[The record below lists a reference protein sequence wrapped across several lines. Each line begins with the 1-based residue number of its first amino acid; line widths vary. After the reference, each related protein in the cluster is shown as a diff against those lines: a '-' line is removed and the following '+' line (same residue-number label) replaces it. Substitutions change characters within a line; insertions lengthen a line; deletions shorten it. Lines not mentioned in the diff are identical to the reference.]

1 MMARQFS
8 HLTPRYVK
16 NRLSVMTE
24 EVRNPGNPWLT
35 KDAVRFLA
43 EALRAEDAGMEFGS
57 GRSTVWFA
65 RRLRHLISI
74 EGNEFWY
81 AKVQVLIRDAGLD
94 AKVDHRK
101 CVRREDYVAQAASF
115 ADGALDFCLVDGEY
129 RDECAV
135 GVLPKLRSG
144 ALLVV
149 DNVNWYL
156 PHATI
161 TSPASRR
168 LSDGCQTPLWAQF
181 ADLTAGWRR
190 YWTSN
195 GVTDTAIWI
204 KP

>member
-1 MMARQFS
+1 MPRQFS

-16 NRLSVMTE
+16 DRLIVMSE
-24 EVRNPGNPWLT
+24 EARNPGNPWLT
-35 KDAVRFLA
+35 KDAIRFLD
-43 EALRAEDAGMEFGS
+43 EALRRDDAGMEFGS

-65 RRLRHLISI
+65 RRLRHLISV
-74 EGNEFWY
+74 EGDEAWH
-81 AKVQVLIRDAGLD
+81 AKVQALIRDAGLA
-94 AKVDHRK
+94 AKVEHRK
-101 CVRREDYVAQAASF
+101 CVRRDVYVAQALSVADAS
-115 ADGALDFCLVDGEY
+115 LDFCLVDGEY

-135 GVLPKLRSG
+135 AVLPKLRSG

-156 PHATI
+156 PHASTA
-161 TSPASRR
+161 SPASRR
-168 LSDGCQTPLWAQF
+168 PGDGCQTALWAEF
-181 ADLTAGWRR
+181 ADLVAGWRR